1 MKSVDSNTTI
11 QIIMERNRN
20 PAYEDPSDFI
30 IDVSGTAELPIPYEA
45 AQENN
50 TGTVFQGT
58 GEKYRK
64 KLGLDGK
71 QAELVNKLSFSHNVF
86 NEIDYC
92 RIQIIKQFLRTIDYL
107 DKNCIP
113 VNKAYPT
120 VIDEVS
126 EIIIVLE
133 YNYRKESLNY
143 QYTIDSI
150 KSEILNHILKLC
162 ENSVRDCY
170 GIKRKI
176 NTDFKYTH
184 PEITGRFQKK
194 IAAPVES
201 FLGLHQ
207 HLILDADYRTN
218 LILNET
224 NTNRWKEKFGM
235 ISSDYT
241 NAVAFEREIERLAE
255 VNVKNPSLD
264 EIYLEASKFISAY
277 DRNTA
282 LRLYLHYLEKDLQ
295 SKRFDRKPLTK
306 SIQKNLFSTPEQFA
320 QFEEI
325 VNEFVLN
332 RDFPSAVKKLDT
344 VYLPKR
350 KKIVIDR
357 NVIDRV
363 QQLDSETSKIL
374 GDLLADEE
382 EDPEVENTR
391 KTGNTANIEFE
402 VIDTGQTAGIR
413 KYLPELSLNDP
424 QMDLLD
430 YFEKNSLT
438 ILKSDLEEYMRSR
451 HLFMNAAV
459 ESVNDQLFDTLDDIL
474 IEEEDD
480 YLTINPEY
488 YKKLLNNDQ

>member
-1 MKSVDSNTTI
+1 
-11 QIIMERNRN
+11 MERERN
-20 PAYEDPSDFI
+20 PVNEDPSDFI
-30 IDVSGTAELPIPYEA
+30 IDVSGAAEIPISYGA

-50 TGTVFQGT
+50 TAAPFQSA

-71 QAELVNKLSFSHNVF
+71 QAELVNTLSFSTNVF
-86 NEIDYC
+86 NEIGYC
-92 RIQIIKQFLRTIDYL
+92 RIQIIKQFLRTMEYL

-113 VNKAYPT
+113 VNKSYPT
-120 VIDEVS
+120 VTDEVS

-133 YNYRKESLNY
+133 YNYRKDSLNY

-150 KSEILNHILKLC
+150 KSEIYSHILKLC

-184 PEITGRFQKK
+184 PEIIGRFQKK
-194 IAAPVES
+194 IVAPVES
-201 FLGLHQ
+201 FLGQHQ

-218 LILNET
+218 LVLNET
-224 NTNRWKEKFGM
+224 NTNRWKDKFAM
-235 ISSDYT
+235 IVSDYT
-241 NAVAFEREIERLAE
+241 NTVSFEREVARLAE
-255 VNVKNPSLD
+255 VNIKNPSLD
-264 EIYLEASKFISAY
+264 DIYLEASKFISTH
-277 DRNTA
+277 DRNAA
-282 LRLYLHYLEKDLQ
+282 LRLYLHYLEKDLE
-295 SKRFDRKPLTK
+295 SKRFDRKYLTR

-320 QFEEI
+320 EFEGI
-325 VNEFVLN
+325 VNEFVLTRN
-332 RDFPSAVKKLDT
+332 FPLAATKLDAL
-344 VYLPKR
+344 YLPKR
-350 KKIVIDR
+350 KRIVIDR
-357 NVIDRV
+357 NAIDRV
-363 QQLDSETSKIL
+363 QQLDSQTSKIL

-382 EDPEVENTR
+382 EAAGPPDLSITENMTD
-391 KTGNTANIEFE
+391 IEFK
-402 VIDTGQTAGIR
+402 VVDTGDPGGIQ

-438 ILKSDLEEYMRSR
+438 VLKSGLEEYMRSR

-459 ESVNDQLFDTLDDIL
+459 ESVNDQLYDTLDDVL

-480 YLTINPEY
+480 YFTINPEY

>member
-1 MKSVDSNTTI
+1 
-11 QIIMERNRN
+11 MERNRN

-30 IDVSGTAELPIPYEA
+30 IDVSGAAEIPISYGA

-50 TGTVFQGT
+50 TPVPFQSA

-71 QAELVNKLSFSHNVF
+71 QAALVNKLSFSTNVF
-86 NEIDYC
+86 NEIGYC
-92 RIQIIKQFLRTIDYL
+92 RIQIIRQFLRTMEYL
-107 DKNCIP
+107 EKNCIP
-113 VNKAYPT
+113 VNKTYPT
-120 VIDEVS
+120 VVDEVA

-133 YNYRKESLNY
+133 YNYRKDSLNY

-150 KSEILNHILKLC
+150 KSEIYSHILKLC

-184 PEITGRFQKK
+184 PEIIGRLNKK
-194 IAAPVES
+194 IVLPVES
-201 FLGLHQ
+201 FLSKHQ

-218 LILNET
+218 LVLNET
-224 NTNRWKEKFGM
+224 NTNRWRDKFAV
-235 ISSDYT
+235 ITSDYT

-255 VNVKNPSLD
+255 VNIKNPSLD
-264 EIYLEASKFISAY
+264 DIYLEASKFISSH
-277 DRNTA
+277 DRNA
-282 LRLYLHYLEKDLQ
+282 SLRLYLHYLEKDLQ

-320 QFEEI
+320 QFEGI

-332 RDFPSAVKKLDT
+332 RDLATAIKKLDT

-357 NVIDRV
+357 SVIDRV
-363 QQLDSETSKIL
+363 QQLDSQTSKIL

-382 EDPEVENTR
+382 EPAGLPDLSVTENT
-391 KTGNTANIEFE
+391 GNIEFKM
-402 VIDTGQTAGIR
+402 VDTVDSGKIR
-413 KYLPELSLNDP
+413 KYLPELNLNDN
-424 QMDLLD
+424 QMDLLE

-438 ILKSDLEEYMRSR
+438 ILKSDLEEYLRSR

-459 ESVNDQLFDTLDDIL
+459 ESVNDQLYDTLDDIL